1 MNRRLT
7 TIKSNVASMVQ
18 DSSASMLALIQNYIN
33 DRYREVK
40 QRLSLVDSQRSDYQ
54 FTTTA
59 GTKDYVLPQDFL
71 KEFSV
76 VDRTNKRQLSRVDT
90 QVVADNYIWDADS
103 NGVITHYQVLEKTAS
118 GQPTSASAIAVVSSS
133 ASDTSQTVYIKGLD
147 SNGYEDY
154 ETVTLN
160 GTTPVNS
167 TKSYT
172 RILMLS
178 KSAVTAGTVT
188 LTSNSGVVT
197 LAVISRQMLDYRVK
211 IMRLINTPDNS
222 YTIELNYQ
230 QRENELNQDGD
241 YPIIDCYD
249 ALEAGATADAL
260 RYKRQYAKAA
270 DWDVIF
276 EKRIAN
282 IAYAAEAQP
291 NKVNLFNPKTY
302 RSFEG
307 GNVDDSRRY
316 GVF

>member
-7 TIKSNVASMVQ
+7 TIKSNVASMIQ
-18 DSSASMLALIQNYIN
+18 DSSAPMLALIQNYIN
-33 DRYREVK
+33 DRYREIK
-40 QRLSLVDSQRSDYQ
+40 QRLSIVDVQRTDYS

-59 GTKDYVLPQDFL
+59 GTEDYVLPQDFL
-71 KEFSV
+71 KEFTV
-76 VDRTNKRQLSRVDT
+76 MDKTNKRQLSRLDSQQQVD
-90 QVVADNYIWDADS
+90 NFSWDLDG
-103 NGVITHYQVLEKTAS
+103 NGTTTHYMILDKTCNK
-118 GQPTSASAIAVVSSS
+118 QPTSASAIAVVSSS
-133 ASDTSQTVYIKGLD
+133 GSDTTQTVYIKGLD

-154 ETVTLN
+154 ETITLT
-160 GTTPVNS
+160 GTTPANS

-172 RILMLS
+172 HILMVS

-188 LTSNSGVVT
+188 LTSNSGAVT
-197 LAVISRQMLDYRVK
+197 NAVMSRQMLDYRVK
-211 IMRLINTPDNS
+211 VMRLVQIPGGS
-222 YTIELNYQ
+222 YTIEVSYA

-241 YPIIDCYD
+241 YPILDCYD

-282 IAYAAEAQP
+282 LAYAYEAQP
-291 NKVNLFNPKTY
+291 NKVNVFNPRTY
-302 RSFEG
+302 RQFEN
-307 GNVDDSRRY
+307 GNVDDARRY